1 MATNKIGIGID
12 AQIDTAKVEAGLKRI
27 QSQFER
33 AGKTKIEPVSDKAI
47 SNTDKLFQQLKR
59 VDTELR
65 RRAKA
70 TGQGDASFENFNF
83 ETAYPNAANR
93 TAKLRTVYNYVGAGA
108 PPGAGGGGRTGG
120 GFGSMAMG
128 AAQAGMRAAGPAGG
142 VAAGALGTGLASGAG
157 AGLMGLMGGMLALG
171 VGKLVSGVMD
181 KVEQAEGNA
190 IAYDKLKRVLGD
202 VGVSFVGLKAAV
214 QGSAKNLSITFDEAG
229 KLSTQFAK
237 AANLKGDDYKTLPDE
252 LRSGVGLS
260 RAFGLDPSE
269 GVGVLGKMRGL
280 GVTKDVQDS
289 RRFALLIGET
299 IGKSGAFAKADEVM
313 SAMADYATQ
322 QTRSS
327 LGGANV
333 SGYAGMFSSMVGS
346 GIPGMDPAGASGLLS
361 KINGI
366 LAGGGG
372 KGEASQFF
380 TGQVG
385 SRMGLDPF
393 RTQVMREHGAF
404 ATNDESFKKGTPYE
418 LYMGKEG
425 PKGSSTFLQET
436 RAELERQFPSNS
448 DYDKRMRAM
457 SFANHATGG
466 NINQAMG
473 MLALTPD
480 KMGELSDFAG
490 KDLSKLS
497 TSGLSN
503 LIMARQGTAD
513 QRQGLAKGY
522 LGRTGSE
529 ALKGP
534 DRDAITNAMGN
545 DNKLKEVLGRIALQM
560 DQEKTSG
567 QDIRDSKNTLD
578 NIKTEFAENLIPL
591 TQQIRHGIMH
601 IAGAGKLSPMEV
613 MADVMRLESKD
624 RASSIK
630 GEFAGR
636 EKSAADESLAAKK
649 RHKDAYD
656 DLVKNGSKMSPTELA
671 EAQSKLA
678 RLWDESARKD
688 EDVRLRILDLQDKK
702 AEAIGKET
710 EELNKSIEGLRKSN
724 TPQVGDIPIVGG
736 GNGLRNSEDPRRLD
750 RGAALDT
757 GSLDASI
764 ADAEATYKLPK
775 GVLKAV
781 MQQETGGDQS
791 YLNDPSKY
799 HYGINANGQRIAGH
813 TGKVSTAFGP
823 FGILESTAARPGY
836 GVAPLQ
842 NKGMQ
847 EQIRF
852 SAEYLAA
859 RSASKGGIEK
869 GLAGYGEGDA
879 YSKQVMKRMGAGTP
893 TPGGGGGAGTLGS
906 GTFNLTA
913 PPVVI
918 EFINPPK
925 EMVMPRQGL
934 QFKLSPPSPRIGG
947 GN

>member
-12 AQIDTAKVEAGLKRI
+12 AQINTANVEAGLKRI
-27 QSQFER
+27 QHQFEKT
-33 AGKTKIEPVSDKAI
+33 GKTKIEPISDKAI
-47 SNTDKLFQQLKR
+47 TNADKLFQQLKR

-83 ETAYPNAANR
+83 ESAYPNAGNR
-93 TAKLRTVYNYVGAGA
+93 AAKLRTVYNYVGAGA
-108 PPGAGGGGRTGG
+108 PPGAGGGGHSGG
-120 GFGSMAMG
+120 GFGGMAMG
-128 AAQAGMRAAGPAGG
+128 AAQAGLRAAGPAGG
-142 VAAGALGTGLASGAG
+142 VAANALGTGMASGAG

-181 KVEQAEGNA
+181 KVDQAKQNEM
-190 IAYDKLKRVLGD
+190 AYDKLKRTLGD
-202 VGVSFVGLKAAV
+202 VSVSFNGLKAAV
-214 QGSAKNLSITFDEAG
+214 VGTSKSLSITYDETA
-229 KLSTQFAK
+229 KLGLQFAK
-237 AANLKGDDYKTLPDE
+237 AANISGDDYKTLPGE
-252 LRSGVGLS
+252 LRNGVGLS

-333 SGYAGMFSSMVGS
+333 AGYAGMFSSMVGS
-346 GIPGMDPAGASGLLS
+346 GIPGLDPAGASGLLS

-393 RTQVMREHGAF
+393 QTQVMREHGAF
-404 ATNDESFKKGTPYE
+404 ATNNDSFKKGTPYE

-503 LIMARQGTAD
+503 LIAARSGTAG
-513 QRQGLAKGY
+513 QRQDLSKGY
-522 LGRTGSE
+522 LARTGADAIS
-529 ALKGP
+529 GP
-534 DRDAITNAMGN
+534 ERDAINAAMG
-545 DNKLKEVLGRIALQM
+545 DDKELKNVLGKIALKY
-560 DQEKTSG
+560 DQEKNSG
-567 QDIRDSKNTLD
+567 TDIRDSKNILD
-578 NIKTEFAENLIPL
+578 NIAVSMAGRLVPL
-591 TQQIRHGIMH
+591 TQDIRHGIMALAGQNGKYSPRQIMESVLQSEADDKKLGLGDKSKVTEARLKAIQKEKEDL
-601 IAGAGKLSPMEV
+601 IAKGRTQYGAFTDLKGQEELQRQLKVLSEKEIAATDANNAAKEAYTEAMKKIAQE
-613 MADVMRLESKD
+613 LEDNVNDLRKGFAPGTTGAA
-624 RASSIK
+624 RAASSSASTATAGVSPFGKKFANDPEFQALIAANEKEILAPK
-630 GEFAGR
+630 GLLWAQLQQESGFNPNAVGTSGEQGMAQFMPATRAGL
-636 EKSAADESLAAKK
+636 EKRLGRSLNPFDP
-649 RHKDAYD
+649 KDAAVLQKEYMKEKFAKHGNWHD
-656 DLVKNGSKMSPTELA
+656 ALRGYNGSLGLSQTENYA
-671 EAQSKLA
+671 NS
-678 RLWDESARKD
+678 
-688 EDVRLRILDLQDKK
+688 V
-702 AEAIGKET
+702 EAI
-710 EELNKSIEGLRKSN
+710 
-724 TPQVGDIPIVGG
+724 QA
-736 GNGLRNSEDPRRLD
+736 RNNR
-750 RGAALDT
+750 
-757 GSLDASI
+757 
-764 ADAEATYKLPK
+764 
-775 GVLKAV
+775 
-781 MQQETGGDQS
+781 
-791 YLNDPSKY
+791 N
-799 HYGINANGQRIAGH
+799 
-813 TGKVSTAFGP
+813 
-823 FGILESTAARPGY
+823 
-836 GVAPLQ
+836 
-842 NKGMQ
+842 
-847 EQIRF
+847 
-852 SAEYLAA
+852 
-859 RSASKGGIEK
+859 
-869 GLAGYGEGDA
+869 
-879 YSKQVMKRMGAGTP
+879 GTP
-893 TPGGGGGAGTLGS
+893 TPGGGGGANGLGG

-913 PPVVI
+913 PPVVF
-918 EFINPPK
+918 EFRNPPK
-925 EMVMPRQGL
+925 EMIMPQQGL
-934 QFKLSPPSPRIGG
+934 QFKVSPPSPRLGG